1 MFFEDC
7 LRTFITALKELPNF
21 NGDGGSGFLAVVT
34 ALDEFAAQEN
44 LALWIAKGSQTQFVT
59 HSKAGNHG
67 PRDLRSTLEIVRR
80 AVRHAIKRHFLRSAP
95 AKQPHNLDLELGLR
109 RQR

>member
-1 MFFEDC
+1 MFFENC

-21 NGDGGSGFLAVVT
+21 NVDGGSGFFAVVT

-44 LALWIAKGSQTQFVT
+44 LALWITEGSQTQFVT

-67 PRDLRSTLEIVRR
+67 SRDLRSTLEIVRR
-80 AVRHAIKRHFLRSAP
+80 AVCPAIKRHFFAIAP
-95 AKQPHNLDLELGLR
+95 SQQSHNLVLELDLG
-109 RQR
+109 